1 LYFVE
6 ISSTEIFQMKLNVQV
21 KLKPE
26 ERRPPKQVG
35 LGSRAQ
41 EMSEKNTK
49 TLKTVLADKK
59 KDHLVKKFQL
69 VTNKPL
75 SRK

>member
-1 LYFVE
+1 
-6 ISSTEIFQMKLNVQV
+6 MKLNVQV

-41 EMSEKNTK
+41 EMSEKKHENIK
-49 TLKTVLADKK
+49 NCFSSYK

>member
-6 ISSTEIFQMKLNVQV
+6 ISSTEILQMKLKVQV
-21 KLKPE
+21 KFKPE

-41 EMSEKNTK
+41 EMSEKKHENIK
-49 TLKTVLADKK
+49 NCFSSYKK
-59 KDHLVKKFQL
+59 RPF
-69 VTNKPL
+69 
-75 SRK
+75 S

>member
-1 LYFVE
+1 
-6 ISSTEIFQMKLNVQV
+6 MKLNVQV

-49 TLKTVLADKK
+49 TLKTVLADTKK
-59 KDHLVKKFQL
+59 
-69 VTNKPL
+69 TI
-75 SRK
+75 